1 MHSKKVEFY
10 PSHHLEAYM
19 SKIDLNNISHSY
31 NPNDPNPVYALNPF
45 SMTWENGKR
54 YAILGPSGCGK
65 TTMLNIVSSLVRP
78 SAGKILFDDKN
89 VTDLKTESRNIAQV
103 FQFPVIYNTMT
114 VYENLAFPLKCRD
127 FSKDKIDE
135 RVKSV
140 ADTLNLESF
149 LNSPARK
156 LTADQKQLTSLGRGL
171 VREDVAAVLMDEP
184 LTVIDPD
191 LKFRLRRKL
200 KEINEE
206 FKTTL
211 VYVTHDQNEA
221 MTFADNIIV
230 MSEGEVVQA
239 GTPKELFEKP
249 NTTFVGYFIGSPA
262 MNLFD
267 CQIDSNL
274 EVRIGSIKIKTNTDL
289 SNIKSKNIK
298 LGIRSEFI
306 NLATNENINTVRAKI
321 ERVEDFGNY
330 KLLTAS
336 IEGLTIKSKI
346 DRDRPIPESGVNL
359 YIPPE
364 KCCVYQD
371 EKLI

>member
-1 MHSKKVEFY
+1 
-10 PSHHLEAYM
+10 M

-65 TTMLNIVSSLVRP
+65 TTMLNIVSGLVRP
-78 SAGKILFDDKN
+78 SAGKILFDDKD
-89 VTDLKTESRNIAQV
+89 VTDLKTEDRNIAQV

-140 ADTLNLESF
+140 ADTLSLESF
-149 LNSPARK
+149 LNSPAKK
-156 LTADQKQLTSLGRGL
+156 LTADQKQLISLGRGL

-230 MSEGEVVQA
+230 MSEGEVVQT
-239 GTPKELFEKP
+239 GTPKDLFERP

-262 MNLFD
+262 MNLFET
-267 CQIDSNL
+267 
-274 EVRIGSIKIKTNTDL
+274 EVVSQSEVKIGSVKIKTSTDL
-289 SNIKSKNIK
+289 SKIKNKKIK

-306 NLATNENINTVRAKI
+306 DVIEKEGENTIKAKVKKI
-321 ERVEDFGNY
+321 EDFGNF
-330 KLLTAS
+330 KLLTAVS
-336 IEGLTIKSKI
+336 ENFIIKSKI
-346 DRDRPIPESGVNL
+346 DREKPISEGEINL
-359 YIPPE
+359 HIPSE
-364 KCCVYQD
+364 KCCVYEN

>member
-1 MHSKKVEFY
+1 
-10 PSHHLEAYM
+10 M

-65 TTMLNIVSSLVRP
+65 TTMLNIVSGLVRP
-78 SAGKILFDDKN
+78 STGNILFDNED
-89 VTDLKTESRNIAQV
+89 VTDLKTENRNIAQV

-127 FSKDKIDE
+127 FSQTKIDE

-140 ADTLNLESF
+140 ADTLNLQSF
-149 LNSPARK
+149 LNSPAKK
-156 LTADQKQLTSLGRGL
+156 LTADQKQLISLGRGL

-239 GTPKELFEKP
+239 GTPKELFERP

-262 MNLFD
+262 MNLFET
-267 CQIDSNL
+267 
-274 EVRIGSIKIKTNTDL
+274 EVSSENSVKVNNSIIKTTTNL
-289 SNIKSKNIK
+289 SNIRSKKIK

-306 NLATNENINTVRAKI
+306 EIADNQKDNIIDVNLDK
-321 ERVEDFGNY
+321 VEDLGNY
-330 KLLTAS
+330 KLLTAKM
-336 IEGLTIKSKI
+336 GNLTIKSKI
-346 DRDRPIPESGVNL
+346 NRDIEVPTNNLRLHIPA
-359 YIPPE
+359 E
-364 KCCVYQD
+364 KCCVY
-371 EKLI
+371 ENERII

>member
-1 MHSKKVEFY
+1 
-10 PSHHLEAYM
+10 M

-65 TTMLNIVSSLVRP
+65 TTMLNIVSGLVRP
-78 SAGKILFDDKN
+78 SAGNILFDDKD
-89 VTDLKTESRNIAQV
+89 VTDLKTEDRNIAQV

-140 ADTLNLESF
+140 ADTLSLESF
-149 LNSPARK
+149 LNSPAKK
-156 LTADQKQLTSLGRGL
+156 LTADQKQLISLGRGL

-230 MSEGEVVQA
+230 MSEGEVVQT
-239 GTPKELFEKP
+239 GTPKDLFERP

-262 MNLFD
+262 MNLFET
-267 CQIDSNL
+267 
-274 EVRIGSIKIKTNTDL
+274 EVVSQSEVKIGSVKIKTSTDL
-289 SNIKSKNIK
+289 SKIKNKKIK

-306 NLATNENINTVRAKI
+306 DVMEKEGENTVKAKVKKI
-321 ERVEDFGNY
+321 EDFGNF
-330 KLLTAS
+330 KLLTAVAENF
-336 IEGLTIKSKI
+336 IIKSKI
-346 DRDRPIPESGVNL
+346 DREKPISEGEINL
-359 YIPPE
+359 HIPSE
-364 KCCVYQD
+364 KCCVYEN